1 MSLCPALDFFY
12 HMNSASYCMRH
23 ALAFGSTRLA
33 QRTLLNAQKM
43 ICGNMIVLALFRVVQ
58 HRAKFQGVDFMA
70 FPRSSACCRVAV
82 ARYWREVD
90 VLRKLEKKDVSKSA
104 GKSKTPRQS
113 S

>member
-1 MSLCPALDFFY
+1 
-12 HMNSASYCMRH
+12 MREP
-23 ALAFGSTRLA
+23 L
-33 QRTLLNAQKM
+33 
-43 ICGNMIVLALFRVVQ
+43 ICRNMIALYLFHVVQ

-90 VLRKLEKKDVSKSA
+90 ALRQLEKKDVSKSA
-104 GKSKTPRQS
+104 GKSKIPRQS